1 MNGTGR
7 RRSPEQHQVDRF
19 DQALT
24 RLPSSQGR
32 FDRGLRR
39 LIVLGLR
46 AAGWRLFVERASHL
60 PARAGRP
67 GSGCVLVVAPHRAW
81 VEPFLL
87 VAAWPAGAAHLVWLA
102 DGPTATRSRWRRALL
117 PRLGVIPIA
126 GGVDGPRRLAALAAE
141 ACREG
146 HAVVVFPEVGSP
158 SAPDRARRLSPGF
171 AYLALQA
178 GAPIVPVVVGGTHH
192 IARDVTFSL
201 DFGAAIEPGPA
212 MDDPFS
218 GEGRERARALTSRL
232 EAHVASVLPR
242 RTREADAA
250 APAEARWRWL
260 GSLFG

>member
-1 MNGTGR
+1 MSGTGG
-7 RRSPEQHQVDRF
+7 RRSIGQDDVHRF
-19 DQALT
+19 DAALA
-24 RLPSSQGR
+24 LVPSRQGLL
-32 FDRGLRR
+32 DHVLRR
-39 LIVLGLR
+39 LIILGVR
-46 AAGWRLFVERASHL
+46 AAGWRLLVDRASAL
-60 PARAGRP
+60 PASAGRP
-67 GSGCVLVVAPHRAW
+67 GGGCIVVVAPHRAW
-81 VEPFLL
+81 VEPVLL
-87 VAAWPAGAAHLVWLA
+87 VASWPPGAAHLVWLA
-102 DGPTATRSRWRRALL
+102 DGPTVTRSWWRRRLL

-212 MDDPFS
+212 MDDPFG